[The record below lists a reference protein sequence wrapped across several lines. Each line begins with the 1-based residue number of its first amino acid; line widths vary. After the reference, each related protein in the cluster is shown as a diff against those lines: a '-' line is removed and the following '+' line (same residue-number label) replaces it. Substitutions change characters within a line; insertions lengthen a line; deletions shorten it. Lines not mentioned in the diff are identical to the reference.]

1 MPYCGLTKAANKLPE
16 NSRKAFKEA
25 FNATDCMDL
34 YDGNLEQYFQ
44 VIRQVLEARKERLQE
59 VKGTVNQFIEAVS
72 VLKKKR

>member
-1 MPYCGLTKAANKLPE
+1 MPYCGLTKAAMKLPE
-16 NSRKAFKEA
+16 NCRKEFKEA
-25 FNATDCMDL
+25 FNATGCMDL

-44 VIRQVLEARKERLQE
+44 VIKQVLEEREEKLKE